1 MSEMV
6 SKPAASDQ
14 TSRQSWGTQ
23 YGFLI
28 AAIGSAIGLG
38 NIWRFPGVA
47 YQNGGGAF
55 IVPYLIALLAIG
67 LPMLMLDYAIGHKF
81 RGSPPLALARVN
93 RRTEAVGWWQVGVCF
108 FIVVYYAAIIAW
120 ALRYTVFSFTR
131 AWGNDPAGFFSDNF
145 LQAQDT
151 TSISITPVWGIA
163 LPLILVWVV
172 TIILI
177 ALGVSRGIEWI
188 TKICIPLLVVLFIA
202 MVIKA
207 LTLPGATDGLNKF
220 FTPDWSALWNGKVW
234 IAAVAQIFY
243 SLSVGFGIMMTY
255 ASYLKKRSNLT
266 GTGLVAGFANS
277 SFEILAGIGVFA
289 TLGYMAHLQGTSV
302 DKLENISGVSL
313 SFITFP
319 QIINEMPGGAIFG
332 ALFFASLVLAGITS
346 MVSLVQVVA
355 GAFQDKIG
363 WTSKRASL
371 ILGIVLAVVSVFFFG
386 TTTGLAAL
394 DTVDN
399 YINTI
404 GVVGAAL
411 SLCVIVTVITPSL
424 RTLRIHLNVT
434 SAVKAGK
441 WWEGLIGFVIPV
453 LLVFMLV
460 PNLVDLISHGYGD
473 YPRWWTNTFG
483 WGMLA
488 ILLVFSAVMP
498 RLKWHKSAE
507 ISPSFD
513 LENVDW
519 NKEED

>member
-1 MSEMV
+1 MGDTIWI
-6 SKPAASDQ
+6 SDCGDWLCN
-14 TSRQSWGTQ
+14 RFWEIFGV
-23 YGFLI
+23 
-28 AAIGSAIGLG
+28 
-38 NIWRFPGVA
+38 FPGVA

-131 AWGNDPAGFFSDNF
+131 AWGNDPAGFFSDKF
-145 LQAQDT
+145 LQARDT

-172 TIILI
+172 TIVLI

-277 SFEILAGIGVFA
+277 SFE
-289 TLGYMAHLQGTSV
+289 
-302 DKLENISGVSL
+302 
-313 SFITFP
+313 
-319 QIINEMPGGAIFG
+319 
-332 ALFFASLVLAGITS
+332 
-346 MVSLVQVVA
+346 
-355 GAFQDKIG
+355 
-363 WTSKRASL
+363 
-371 ILGIVLAVVSVFFFG
+371 
-386 TTTGLAAL
+386 
-394 DTVDN
+394 
-399 YINTI
+399 
-404 GVVGAAL
+404 
-411 SLCVIVTVITPSL
+411 C
-424 RTLRIHLNVT
+424 
-434 SAVKAGK
+434 
-441 WWEGLIGFVIPV
+441 
-453 LLVFMLV
+453 
-460 PNLVDLISHGYGD
+460 
-473 YPRWWTNTFG
+473 
-483 WGMLA
+483 
-488 ILLVFSAVMP
+488 
-498 RLKWHKSAE
+498 
-507 ISPSFD
+507 
-513 LENVDW
+513 
-519 NKEED
+519 